1 MHSQLLTPPPT
12 HLSTHPG
19 SHLTR
24 AHIHTHTPN
33 FATAWR
39 VMREPWHVLPRHLLL
54 CQPRQGQP
62 AGPYLA
68 TRAGAKRLSHER
80 TRPPEACGHLWP
92 YHSMN
97 DSHIYDSVPV
107 TWTHATRWHLLL
119 QFLSNTNN
127 RYLITPQS
135 ILKTSGCFR
144 DLSPEFLQMCY
155 FRLFCCGCFVIII
168 FVGKWEKLRNLPGF
182 FLVALIND
190 MYCIYDRVYI
200 YV

>member
-1 MHSQLLTPPPT
+1 MHSQLLDPPHPPT
-12 HLSTHPG
+12 HTHPG

-39 VMREPWHVLPRHLLL
+39 VMREHWHVLPRHLLL

-62 AGPYLA
+62 AGPYMA
-68 TRAGAKRLSHER
+68 SRAGAKRLSHER

-97 DSHIYDSVPV
+97 DSHIYGSIPV

-127 RYLITPQS
+127 RYPITAQS
-135 ILKTSGCFR
+135 ILTSDVRRQRPFTR
-144 DLSPEFLQMCY
+144 ISSNVLRQTFLLSLLCLLWSSFWWENEKNWEICY
-155 FRLFCCGCFVIII
+155 VSF
-168 FVGKWEKLRNLPGF
+168 W
-182 FLVALIND
+182 
-190 MYCIYDRVYI
+190 
-200 YV
+200 

>member
-1 MHSQLLTPPPT
+1 
-12 HLSTHPG
+12 
-19 SHLTR
+19 
-24 AHIHTHTPN
+24 
-33 FATAWR
+33 
-39 VMREPWHVLPRHLLL
+39 MREPWHVLQRHLLL

-97 DSHIYDSVPV
+97 DNHIYDSVPV

-168 FVGKWEKLRNLPGF
+168 FVGKWEKLRNLLGF